1 MGAGCSSSSPCKHE
15 QISREVLLVL
25 LSQKHTARNSR
36 YKEHPHTWD
45 QIWTITFKVH
55 FENCLKGQSGRA
67 VQAMKVW
74 EQTTSQAWTGLS
86 WTLTTSNAK
95 PENTKP
101 KNIQWNEKESV
112 SQWASQISMHQGGD
126 IHIQSIW
133 GWQGGGFVLR
143 IVIFL
148 LAAVTPHRAQSFD
161 ASLCHKG
168 FSTAYCLPSSQ
179 NSRRKPAVTFLP
191 PLLHHI
197 HPWSVLLKTSWKYAI
212 NSNLRHAFRAFKNNL
227 FKAKHQRK
235 SKVTE
240 V

>member
-1 MGAGCSSSSPCKHE
+1 MSRFQGRYCWFSCPKNILQEILDTRSILIHEIKSGQLPLKYTLKTVWKVRVAGQC
-15 QISREVLLVL
+15 
-25 LSQKHTARNSR
+25 
-36 YKEHPHTWD
+36 
-45 QIWTITFKVH
+45 
-55 FENCLKGQSGRA
+55 
-67 VQAMKVW
+67 QAMKVW

-179 NSRRKPAVTFLP
+179 NSRRKPAVTFPP